1 MTDKPNN
8 AEKDLRA
15 PEGIRNGAREDT
27 SRISTI
33 LISSK

>member
-15 PEGIRNGAREDT
+15 PGGIRYGAREDT